1 MHGHLGT
8 QCHQPTPR
16 HLPPRDRC
24 CRAYRA
30 AAATPHLPGA
40 RPPRSAPGRPLFPPV
55 RGRVVGTRGGSE
67 VPAPQ
72 ASSPVASSPQPAVL
86 QRSRKSVWPS
96 PAASS
101 AGLGLRL
108 WLLLHG
114 GGGALA
120 LRGATATPGAWLWE
134 RTAGARPPGAV
145 ASTLGAR
152 RRVRSLWRPF
162 PGPLPG
168 HRVPWRV
175 PRGDDTQ
182 TNRKKTQGPFLFMFS
197 LGPGHQ
203 EVACLLD
210 WDALCVLQLVKLG
223 WGI

>member
-1 MHGHLGT
+1 MLGHLGT

-40 RPPRSAPGRPLFPPV
+40 RPPRSAPGRPLSPPV
-55 RGRVVGTRGGSE
+55 RGRVVGTCGGSE
-67 VPAPQ
+67 VPAPL
-72 ASSPVASSPQPAVL
+72 ASSPVARSPQPAAPLPAVL
-86 QRSRKSVWPS
+86 QKSRRSVWPA

-145 ASTLGAR
+145 ASSLRGR
-152 RRVRSLWRPF
+152 RRVSSLWRPF

-182 TNRKKTQGPFLFMFS
+182 TNRKKKKLRVPS
-197 LGPGHQ
+197 CS
-203 EVACLLD
+203 CLALVLD
-210 WDALCVLQLVKLG
+210 TRK
-223 WGI
+223 